1 MRKARPSLTAL
12 PVRDRVVILAAL
24 TAISAICWYYT
35 WLQAAA
41 MSDMAELAMPMRFAP
56 WTAADTALN
65 ILIWWVMM
73 LGMMVPS
80 AAPMILF
87 FAAINRSKRGR
98 GELYVPTA
106 IFTAGYLLVWGLFG
120 VAATAAEW
128 GLERAALIS
137 PQTQQVGPWLGGA
150 ILIAAGLYQLTPLK
164 YACLAHCRSP
174 VAFVLGHWRDGAAGA
189 LYMGAEHGLF
199 CLGCCWLLMALLF
212 AGGVMSLLWMAALA
226 AFVLVEKVAPFG
238 PRIARASGVLL
249 LGFGAYLLL
258 RT

>member
-1 MRKARPSLTAL
+1 MSEARPALEAL
-12 PVRDRVVILAAL
+12 PWRDRAAILAAL
-24 TAISAICWYYT
+24 AAISAICWYYS

-41 MSDMAELAMPMRFAP
+41 MRDMAELAMPMRYAP
-56 WTAADTALN
+56 WTAADAALN

-87 FAAINRSKRGR
+87 FAAINRGKRGR
-98 GELYVPTA
+98 GELYVPTV
-106 IFTAGYLLVWGLFG
+106 IFTAGYLLAWGLFG
-120 VAATAAEW
+120 AAATAAEW

-137 PQTQQVGPWLGGA
+137 PQTQQVGPWLGGG

-164 YACLAHCRSP
+164 FACLAHCRSP
-174 VAFVLGHWRDGAAGA
+174 VAFLLGHWREGSAGA
-189 LYMGAEHGLF
+189 FYMGAEHGLF

-212 AGGVMSLLWMAALA
+212 AGGVMSLLWMAVLA
-226 AFVLVEKVAPFG
+226 AFVLVEKVVPFG
-238 PRIARASGVLL
+238 PWIARASGVLL

-258 RT
+258 RA